1 MPNKTLT
8 KVFKL
13 NDIKT
18 ILRVHVNL
26 RIYIQSQE
34 EEKLASHGSHEN
46 TIEKEN
52 KNSWS
57 QRHFKRS
64 SQDDDSSHVQP
75 SLSFIKDLC
84 CLL

>member
-52 KNSWS
+52 KNS
-57 QRHFKRS
+57 
-64 SQDDDSSHVQP
+64 
-75 SLSFIKDLC
+75 
-84 CLL
+84 

>member
-1 MPNKTLT
+1 MLNKTLT

-34 EEKLASHGSHEN
+34 EEKLATHGSHEN
-46 TIEKEN
+46 TVEKEKEN
-52 KNSWS
+52 S
-57 QRHFKRS
+57 
-64 SQDDDSSHVQP
+64 
-75 SLSFIKDLC
+75 
-84 CLL
+84 

>member
-1 MPNKTLT
+1 MLNETLT

-34 EEKLASHGSHEN
+34 EEN
-46 TIEKEN
+46 
-52 KNSWS
+52 
-57 QRHFKRS
+57 
-64 SQDDDSSHVQP
+64 
-75 SLSFIKDLC
+75 
-84 CLL
+84 

>member
-1 MPNKTLT
+1 MLNKTLT

-34 EEKLASHGSHEN
+34 EKKLVTHGSHEN

-52 KNSWS
+52 KVLDHDGAS
-57 QRHFKRS
+57 RDLPKMMMIPF
-64 SQDDDSSHVQP
+64 
-75 SLSFIKDLC
+75 SLTS
-84 CLL
+84 LL

>member
-1 MPNKTLT
+1 MLNKTLT

-34 EEKLASHGSHEN
+34 EEKLATHGSHEN
-46 TIEKEN
+46 TIEKEKEKFLITTALQEIFQKMIDAPMFN
-52 KNSWS
+52 LA
-57 QRHFKRS
+57 
-64 SQDDDSSHVQP
+64 
-75 SLSFIKDLC
+75 SLL
-84 CLL
+84 